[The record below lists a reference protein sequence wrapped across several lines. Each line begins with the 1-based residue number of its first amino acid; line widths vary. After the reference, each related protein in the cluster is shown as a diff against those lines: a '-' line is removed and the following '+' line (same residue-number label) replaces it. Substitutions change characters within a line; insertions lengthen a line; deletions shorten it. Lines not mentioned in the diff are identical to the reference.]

1 MVLRTVTS
9 AMTAVAHDGYNH
21 LLVILVISEDLLES
35 FRQGVEF
42 AVSDCSVLKH
52 FRFDLGECQ
61 IASVNT
67 VMSLLSSI
75 LSLIGEEIISSGCH
89 QVVDFMSGQS
99 VGVAS
104 SFASVVSTLKASV
117 ETIASLR
124 LTHGT

>member
-89 QVVDFMSGQS
+89 QVVDFMSSQS

-117 ETIASLR
+117 EATASLR